1 MKFFDTL
8 KQLSRGRS
16 IARIFLYDE
25 IAKYSVEGLV
35 LDIGGGRLADYHGIL
50 QQTGPTQFEVTD
62 LSHNAAHKLDLESD
76 ALPFK
81 DGEVAYALCF
91 NVLEHIFNHRHVLA
105 EAHRVLRP
113 GGTLLGFAP
122 FLVQVHPDPHDYFRY
137 TKEALERLL
146 KEAGFTTTE
155 VKEIG
160 GGPFLVSFNNTL
172 WMFPKFLRPLAWLWY
187 GAWDGLFVALRPQAR
202 TRYPLGY
209 FFIAKS

>member
-35 LDIGGGRLADYHGIL
+35 LDIGGGRMADYHVVL
-50 QQTGPTQFEVTD
+50 QQAGPTRFEVTD
-62 LSHNAAHKLDLESD
+62 LAHNAEHRLDLESD
-76 ALPFK
+76 ALPFSN
-81 DGEVAYALCF
+81 GTVAYALCF

-113 GGTLLGFAP
+113 GGTLLGFVP

-146 KEAGFTTTE
+146 KETGFTNIE

-172 WMFPKFLRPLAWLWY
+172 WMFPKFLRPIAWLWY
-187 GAWDGLFVALRPQAR
+187 GAWDALYVSLRPHVR

-209 FFIAKS
+209 FFTARS